1 MSKITI
7 TLELTTE
14 ELLKVAKVLNTSPE
28 VDTEPSAAKQSVE
41 VQTPTQTVTVAPE
54 HSKPLVP
61 NAPKPGG
68 KKAAKMPAF
77 GRSQDQVNSFIEQEK
92 ARVAKLDEATLLK
105 QQREEEKAAREAI
118 ETAAANKVLEEVT
131 AKPATAPMPP
141 KLWSL

>member
-28 VDTEPSAAKQSVE
+28 AHTEPSAAKQSVE
-41 VQTPTQTVTVAPE
+41 VQTPTQTVTVAPG

-68 KKAAKMPAF
+68 KKAARLPAF
-77 GRSQDQVNSFIEQEK
+77 GRSQEQIDEFINHEQS
-92 ARVAKLDEATLLK
+92 RVAKLDEAALLK

-131 AKPATAPMPP
+131 AKPAAAPMPP